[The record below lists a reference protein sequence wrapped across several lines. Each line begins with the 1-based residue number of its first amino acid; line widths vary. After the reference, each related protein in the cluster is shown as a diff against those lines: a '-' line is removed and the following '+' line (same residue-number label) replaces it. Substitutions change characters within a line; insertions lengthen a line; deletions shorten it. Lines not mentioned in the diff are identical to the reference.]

1 MLGIIVVCCLFCCW
15 KLFRHHSGVKDCV
28 QDTVPHMDRDST
40 SRTSG
45 GKKQTGTFPS
55 IRASMLTY
63 SIWKYMKTYEDMWR
77 YVKIYEGVRVKSRT
91 PWLFASQECYQSNWN
106 VTHVQASCSAGYS
119 YGRDKAVLVATPL
132 KTLMLKSLKNVRFED
147 EFPWISH
154 QKFQLLQHSQVRI
167 SWRSPAVETAQ
178 LSCSC
183 SSSCC
188 SSTASKWRPASNA
201 SEPWRVTWNPIWSC
215 MICPNYCCINQL
227 KSRWIHVKSC

>member
-119 YGRDKAVLVATPL
+119 YGRDKARSCCNTPENFDVEIS
-132 KTLMLKSLKNVRFED
+132 KKCQVWR
-147 EFPWISH
+147 WISMNFPSEIPTSSAFTGPNFL
-154 QKFQLLQHSQVRI
+154 KI
-167 SWRSPAVETAQ
+167 SSCRNSPAVLLLQLLVLFFHSLQVTA
-178 LSCSC
+178 
-183 SSSCC
+183 
-188 SSTASKWRPASNA
+188 
-201 SEPWRVTWNPIWSC
+201 
-215 MICPNYCCINQL
+215 CIQCIRAMESHL
-227 KSRWIHVKSC
+227 KSHLELHDMSQLLLHKSA